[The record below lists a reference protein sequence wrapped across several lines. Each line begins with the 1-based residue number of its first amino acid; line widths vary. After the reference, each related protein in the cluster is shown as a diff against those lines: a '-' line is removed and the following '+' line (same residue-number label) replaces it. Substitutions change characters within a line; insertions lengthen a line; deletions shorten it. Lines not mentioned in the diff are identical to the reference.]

1 MKYQLLPQLSSDDME
16 RLKASIV
23 ERGVKMPV
31 VLDENGEIL
40 DGHNRVMIAD
50 SLGIEYPRIIEIG
63 LDEHEKRIFVA
74 ELNAARRQMTDAQK
88 VMLGIEIEPDIA
100 ARAEKRRLATLRKGT
115 TSPLVAPAT
124 NGEGDRNKQ
133 KTSSEVARTVQL
145 GSKDTFERGKKVL
158 EELEAQPDSEQLIAN
173 IERGDWEL
181 DDARKELK
189 NRKEKTA
196 RERQPVPITDPETE
210 RVLQAM
216 VGSMAPSLV
225 PLEMSQD
232 ALRVSGQMLGATSK
246 LYKLPLEFRQ
256 QAIEANPSMRLEY
269 EKLLASAAKLT
280 GAVREMLG
288 VQQNA
293 IRRIS

>member
-1 MKYQLLPQLSSDDME
+1 VKYQLLPQLSSDDMD

-50 SLGIEYPRIIEIG
+50 SLGIDYPRIIEVG

-88 VMLGIEIEPDIA
+88 IMLGIKIEPDIA
-100 ARAEKRRLATLRKGT
+100 ARAEKRRIASLKQGSSIPSRSGQLSGT
-115 TSPLVAPAT
+115 
-124 NGEGDRNKQ
+124 GETRD
-133 KTSSEVARTVQL
+133 EVARTVQL
-145 GSKDTFERGKKVL
+145 GSGKTYERGRQVVKDL
-158 EELEAQPDSEQLIAN
+158 ENEPDAEQLMTHLD
-173 IERGDWEL
+173 RGDWDM

-189 NRKEKTA
+189 SRNDQRLK
-196 RERQPVPITDPETE
+196 ERQPVPFTDQETE

-216 VGSMAPSLV
+216 VGTMAPNLI

-256 QAIEANPSMRLEY
+256 QAIEANPSMRVEY

-288 VQQNA
+288 VQQHA

>member
-1 MKYQLLPQLSSDDME
+1 MKYQLLPRLSVDDMD

-31 VLDENGEIL
+31 VFDEDGEIL

-50 SLGIEYPRIIEIG
+50 SLGIDYPRIIEIG

-88 VMLGIEIEPDIA
+88 IMLGIKIEPDIA
-100 ARAEKRRLATLRKGT
+100 ARAEKRMAEAGT
-115 TSPLVAPAT
+115 KSSPGKPAT
-124 NGEGDRNKQ
+124 RVAGFVQPKRTVD
-133 KTSSEVARTVQL
+133 EVARTVQI
-145 GSKDTFERGKKVL
+145 GSGKTYERGRQVVK
-158 EELEAQPDSEQLIAN
+158 ELENEPDAEQLMTHLD
-173 IERGDWEL
+173 RGDWDM

-189 NRKEKTA
+189 SRNDQRLK
-196 RERQPVPITDPETE
+196 ERQPVPFTDQETE

-216 VGSMAPSLV
+216 VGTMAPNLI

-288 VQQNA
+288 VQQHA